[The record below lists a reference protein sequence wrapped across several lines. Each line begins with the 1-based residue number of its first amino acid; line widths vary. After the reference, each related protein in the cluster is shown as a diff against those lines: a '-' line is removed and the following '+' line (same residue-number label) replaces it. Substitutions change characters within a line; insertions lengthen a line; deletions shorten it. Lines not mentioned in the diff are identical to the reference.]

1 MPQRQHDRHPPVY
14 IIQDEM
20 NDHPYYVNFKDPV
33 IAKEEEEKGEK
44 VEKKDV
50 GKETKSE
57 EDDDAKRQVRKIED
71 AEKDDKKDTNPATDA
86 SDWIPIETS
95 TTTEMSNVKP
105 TFGPRNKPEGYVS
118 KPLDLQQVRINKK

>member
-33 IAKEEEEKGEK
+33 IVKEEEEKEEEI
-44 VEKKDV
+44 EKKDV

-95 TTTEMSNVKP
+95 TTTEKSNVKP
-105 TFGPRNKPEGYVS
+105 TFGPRNKPEGHVS
-118 KPLDLQQVRINKK
+118 KPLDLQQV